1 MLQMLKIRR
10 MLRLVLAMIGCFSI
24 TALAQ
29 QDVGQ
34 SSPVEANVPGAR
46 VYGASG
52 SQGNGQIPR
61 QQELEDLVSSSA
73 LIVWGHVSQ
82 TESYWQSDERG
93 RHIYTTVTIQPVV
106 WSIGEP
112 AEEPLVLEVVGGT
125 VDGITES
132 VSSVPTFR
140 EGEEL
145 ILFLTGSPYRLVG
158 RRRSKLNVYEGKIYW
173 GGTELPAEAFL
184 EALELIT
191 AGLSPESVWKREMQR
206 REMAPL
212 ALADE
217 PNITSITPVKASAG
231 TDTQMT
237 IIGSNFGTT
246 QGTGKVQFF
255 YKHDEPKISAEV
267 LSWTNTR
274 IVCTVPVGEVD
285 GYPAS
290 AGSGP
295 VTVTTSEGTSNG
307 KTFRVTFGYGQLK
320 WPGTSLPVKY
330 YINENLS
337 DSTGEG
343 NAIRR
348 AASTWGNAA
357 AGRFSFEDGGSHTS
371 TVSDLDNGKNELMW
385 GSIPDA
391 PMAIA
396 MAYYKYNTLNILL
409 ECDIVFNSM
418 YNWSTDSTPPVG
430 RYDVE
435 SIALHELGHWLNLWD
450 LYGNVG
456 DGEYDIDKVMY
467 GFGET
472 GKAERVLH
480 DDDKAGIRWIYPE
493 YVPAYI
499 DIGLR
504 VYDGTAIV
512 SIACEP
518 AWALTSP
525 LRIAKNGVIYG
536 IVLVDPSDQHASKI
550 KVKTDSGVKAL
561 RKY

>member
-1 MLQMLKIRR
+1 
-10 MLRLVLAMIGCFSI
+10 MLRLVLALIGCFSI

-29 QDVGQ
+29 RDVGQ
-34 SSPVEANVPGAR
+34 SSPVEANVLGAG
-46 VYGASG
+46 VYAASG
-52 SQGNGQIPR
+52 SEENGQIPR

-73 LIVWGHVSQ
+73 LIVRGHVSQ

-93 RHIYTTVTIQPVV
+93 RHIYTTVTIQPVA

-112 AEEPLVLEVVGGT
+112 AEETLVLEVVGGT

-132 VSSVPTFR
+132 VSSVPAFH

-145 ILFLTGSPYRLVG
+145 ILFLTGSPYRLIGG
-158 RRRSKLNVYEGKIYW
+158 RRGKLNVYEGKIYW

-191 AGLSPESVWKREMQR
+191 AGLSPESVWKRERQR

-212 ALADE
+212 VLAAE
-217 PNITSITPVKASAG
+217 PNITSIAPVKASAG

-237 IIGSNFGTT
+237 IIGSSFGAV

-255 YKHDEPKISAEV
+255 YKSGEPKISAEV

-274 IVCTVPVGEVD
+274 IVCTVPIGEVD

-295 VTVTTSEGTSNG
+295 VTVKTSSGTSNG
-307 KTFRVTFGYGQLK
+307 ITFRVTFGYGGYK
-320 WPGTSLPVKY
+320 WADTDLPVKY
-330 YINENLS
+330 YINENS
-337 DSTGEG
+337 SSSTGEG
-343 NAIRR
+343 NAIRW
-348 AASTWGNAA
+348 AAITWENAA
-357 AGRFSFEDGGSHTS
+357 AGRFSFEDGGSHTR
-371 TVSDLDNGKNELMW
+371 TVADLDNGKNELMW
-385 GSIPDA
+385 GSIPDTPTA
-391 PMAIA
+391 LAVT
-396 MAYYKYNTLNILL
+396 YYTYDSLTNILL
-409 ECDIVFNSM
+409 ECDVVFNSS
-418 YNWSTDSTPPVG
+418 YNWSTGSTTPSNSF
-430 RYDVE
+430 DVE
-435 SIALHELGHWLNLWD
+435 SVALHELGHWLNLRD
-450 LYGNVG
+450 LYGDVG
-456 DGEYDIDKVMY
+456 DSEYDVDKVMY
-467 GFGET
+467 GKIGS
-472 GKAERVLH
+472 GAKIRVLH
-480 DDDKAGIRWIYPE
+480 DDDKAGIRWIY
-493 YVPAYI
+493 AYI

-518 AWALTSP
+518 AGTLTSP

-536 IVLVDPSDQHASKI
+536 IVLVDPSDQHASRI
-550 KVKTDSGVKAL
+550 KVKTGSGVKAL

>member
-1 MLQMLKIRR
+1 MM
-10 MLRLVLAMIGCFSI
+10 RLVLALIGCCSI

-29 QDVGQ
+29 RDGAQ

-46 VYGASG
+46 VYAAPG
-52 SQGNGQIPR
+52 SQGNGQIPP
-61 QQELEDLVSSSA
+61 QQELENLVSSSA

-93 RHIYTTVTIQPVV
+93 RHIYTTVTIQPVA

-112 AEEPLVLEVVGGT
+112 VEETLVLEVVGGT

-132 VSSVPTFR
+132 VSNVPAFR

-145 ILFLTGSPYRLVG
+145 FLFLTGSPYRLVG
-158 RRRSKLNVYEGKIYW
+158 GRRGKLNVYEGKIYW
-173 GGTELPAEAFL
+173 DGNELPAEAFL

-191 AGLSPESVWKREMQR
+191 AGLSPESVWERQKQR

-212 ALADE
+212 ALVGQTV
-217 PNITSITPVKASAG
+217 ITSITPVKASAG

-237 IIGSNFGTT
+237 IIGSNFGAA

-255 YKHDEPKISAEV
+255 YKQGKPKISAEV

-274 IVCTVPVGEVD
+274 IVCTVPIGEVD

-295 VTVTTSEGTSNG
+295 VTVKTSSSTSNERR
-307 KTFRVTFGYGQLK
+307 FRVTFGYGGYK
-320 WPGTSLPVKY
+320 WADTDLPVKY
-330 YINENLS
+330 YINENTS

-348 AASTWGNAA
+348 AASTWENAA
-357 AGRFSFEDGGSHTS
+357 GGRFSFEDGGSHTH
-371 TVSDLDNGKNELMW
+371 TVSDLDNGMNELMW

-391 PMAIA
+391 PTALA
-396 MAYYKYNTLNILL
+396 VTYYKHNAMNILL
-409 ECDIVFNSM
+409 ECDIVFNSS
-418 YNWSTDSTPPVG
+418 YNWSTASTTPSN

-435 SIALHELGHWLNLWD
+435 SVALHELGHWLNLRD
-450 LYGNVG
+450 LYGDVG
-456 DGEYDIDKVMY
+456 DSEYDVDKMMY
-467 GFGET
+467 GEIRSGV
-472 GKAERVLH
+472 KKRALH
-480 DDDKAGIRWIYPE
+480 DDDKAGIRWIYSEYVPE
-493 YVPAYI
+493 YV

-518 AWALTSP
+518 AGTLTSP

-536 IVLVDPSDQHASKI
+536 IVLVDPSDQHASRI
-550 KVKTDSGVKAL
+550 RVKTNSGVKAL